1 MTYNPQDNR
10 FGATPV
16 RTGYAVDAGLQSYMQ
31 DVYKI
36 MGMGLGVTGLTA
48 FAVSS
53 VEPLM
58 QLIFGT
64 PLAYV
69 VMLAPLAFIF
79 FGFTPARMQRWEVS
93 KIRGMF
99 YLFSALMGLSL
110 ASIFIAFT
118 GTSIVRVFF
127 ITAATFAA
135 AGIYGYTAK
144 KDLTSMGSFLFMG
157 LIGIVIASVV
167 NLFLASSALQFAVS
181 VIGVLIFTGLT
192 AFETQRLKEVYVEG
206 NATANQKMAVM
217 GALSLYLNF
226 INLFQS
232 LLHLMGN
239 RN

>member
-1 MTYNPQDNR
+1 MTYQDNR
-10 FGATPV
+10 YTATV
-16 RTGYAVDAGLQSYMQ
+16 RTGTAIDAGLQSYMQ
-31 DVYKI
+31 DVYKT
-36 MGMGLGVTGLTA
+36 MTFGLVVTGLTA
-48 FAVSS
+48 FLVSS
-53 VEPLM
+53 VPALM
-58 QLIFGT
+58 QVIFGT
-64 PLAYV
+64 PLMYV

-79 FGFTPARMQRWEVS
+79 FGFSPARMQRWPVG

-118 GTSIVRVFF
+118 MTSIVRVFF

-144 KDLTSMGSFLFMG
+144 KDLTAMGSFLFMG

-167 NLFLASSALQFAVS
+167 NLFLGSSALQFAVS
-181 VIGVLIFTGLT
+181 VIGVLVFTGLT
-192 AFETQRLKEVYVEG
+192 AFETQRLKEVYAEG
-206 NATANQKMAVM
+206 YHEANQKMAVM